1 MRILLT
7 GGTGF
12 LGTHV
17 CKEFI
22 KHGYTLRNNITDC
35 LRSHINY
42 SDEVWIA
49 KRPAFDFEQPHTVNY
64 YTNIIKPDVILHM
77 AALCGGILAN
87 KNSPADFLHKNMD
100 MSSTIFHAANK
111 NGCSKVYSLGSVCAY
126 PKHCQVPFKEDDL
139 WTGYPEETN
148 APYGLSKRMLML
160 LGQTYRQQYSIGG
173 AHLIPVNLY
182 GEYDHFDP
190 TKSHVIPALIR
201 KVHHASKNHLPTV
214 ECWGTG
220 EATREFLYA
229 GDAAEAIVKAVD
241 TQLDTSLPINLGTGN
256 DISIKDL
263 AILLATLMD
272 YQGKLVF
279 TGEVSDGQ
287 PKRVLDVSRAKK
299 ILGWKANTSFLE
311 GLLRTIS
318 WYRQNE
324 DAS

>member
-182 GEYDHFDP
+182 GEHDHFDL
-190 TKSHVIPALIR
+190 TNSHVIPALIN
-201 KVHHASKNHLPTV
+201 KFSNAVANNLPTV
-214 ECWGTG
+214 NCWGTG

-229 GDAAEAIVKAVD
+229 GDAAEAIVKAVL
-241 TQLDTSLPINLGTGN
+241 TNLDTDLPINLGTGKE
-256 DISIKDL
+256 ISIKDL
-263 AILLATLMD
+263 SYLIGELT
-272 YQGKLVF
+272 GFSGEIVF
-279 TGEVSDGQ
+279 TNEVSDGQ
-287 PKRVLDVSRAKK
+287 PKRMLDVSRAKE
-299 ILGWKANTSFLE
+299 IMQWEAGTNLRN
-311 GLLRTIS
+311 GLIKTIS
-318 WYRQNE
+318 WYQANLR
-324 DAS
+324 

>member
-1 MRILLT
+1 MRILVT

-12 LGTHV
+12 LGKHV
-17 CKEFI
+17 QEAFKNSQHELWFPNSKKLPLTSRDCAWDI
-22 KHGYTLRNNITDC
+22 IGY
-35 LRSHINY
+35 
-42 SDEVWIA
+42 
-49 KRPAFDFEQPHTVNY
+49 
-64 YTNIIKPDVILHM
+64 KPDVILHM

-87 KNSPADFLHKNMD
+87 QNSPADFLHKNVD
-100 MSSTIFHAANK
+100 MGSNIYHCASILKRRVTDV
-111 NGCSKVYSLGSVCAY
+111 KVYTLGSVCAY
-126 PKHCQVPFKEDDL
+126 PKFCPAPFKEDDL
-139 WTGYPEETN
+139 WNGYPEETN
-148 APYGLSKRMLML
+148 APYGMSKRLLLM
-160 LGQTYRQQYSIGG
+160 LGQTYREQYGIGG

-190 TKSHVIPALIR
+190 TNSHVIPALIR
-201 KVHHASKNHLPTV
+201 KVQYALDHNKATV

-229 GDAAEAIVKAVD
+229 GDAAEAIVKAID
-241 TQLDTSLPINLGTGN
+241 TQLDTSLPINLGTGV

-263 AILLATLMD
+263 AILIATLMD
-272 YQGKLVF
+272 YKGELVF

-324 DAS
+324 GAS